1 MASTLI
7 PMPKRATAAYKN
19 EYSFLSR
26 TISRDVQ
33 WESREA
39 IDQIISPLWSEPDA
53 NLILSEFRQEIGT
66 KCLNRFDKIFKVVVT
81 RNGSRVVVN
90 VHPLREIFSSEID
103 GARRSGGG
111 RRVKPMQN

>member
-1 MASTLI
+1 MANTLI

-19 EYSFLSR
+19 EYAFLSR

-53 NLILSEFRQEIGT
+53 NLILSEFRQELET
-66 KCLNRFDKIFKVVVT
+66 RCLDRFNKVFKVVVT

-90 VHPLREIFSSEID
+90 VRPLRELFSDEID
-103 GARRSGGG
+103 GRRGGGG
-111 RRVKPMQN
+111 RRVKPKKN